1 MKILLFIFF
10 LKKYVYILYIYI
22 TNINITTYSSSGERM
37 AHLEFGQDRLAQP
50 HPLQAFELGEALDRK
65 TVSLSDS
72 TRRLRNRRKS
82 S

>member
-1 MKILLFIFF
+1 
-10 LKKYVYILYIYI
+10 
-22 TNINITTYSSSGERM
+22 M

-72 TRRLRNRRKS
+72 TRRLRNCRKS